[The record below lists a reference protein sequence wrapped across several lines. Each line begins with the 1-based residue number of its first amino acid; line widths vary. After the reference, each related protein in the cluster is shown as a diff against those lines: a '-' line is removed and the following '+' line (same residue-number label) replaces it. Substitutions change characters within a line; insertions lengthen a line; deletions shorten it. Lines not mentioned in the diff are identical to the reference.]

1 MTTQEVM
8 VTQIKTDGGDGKAG
22 KDTMQANIE
31 APKGVGES
39 KT

>member
-8 VTQIKTDGGDGKAG
+8 VTQIKTDGGNGKVER
-22 KDTMQANIE
+22 DTMQANIE
-31 APKGVGES
+31 APKGAGES